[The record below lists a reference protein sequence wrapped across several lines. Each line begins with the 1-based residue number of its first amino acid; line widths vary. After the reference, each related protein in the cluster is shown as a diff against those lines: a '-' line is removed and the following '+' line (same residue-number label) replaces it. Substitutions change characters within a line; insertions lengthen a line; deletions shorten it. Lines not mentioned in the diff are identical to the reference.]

1 MNVVDLSA
9 GRQGIIVFERRKT
22 YWCPDIEP
30 NGDGTFRVRI
40 ESGWGEDYN
49 KDGTHTNPKYG
60 RTTGFLPC
68 DSWWMTPLGLKSE
81 TTP

>member
-1 MNVVDLSA
+1 MAAVDLSA

-49 KDGTHTNPKYG
+49 KDGTHTNPEYG
-60 RTTGFLPC
+60 RITGFLPC